1 VFKRQAL
8 ARSDVAFSL
17 RHNGKT
23 LHSLN
28 CADDQAGRERRIATV
43 CGAAFMEQSVALAR
57 EAGRLSLHGWVG
69 LPTFSRSQ
77 ADLQYFFVNGRVIR
91 DKLVTHAIKQ
101 AYRDVL
107 FHGRHPAYVLFLE
120 VDPAVVDVN
129 VHPTKHEVRF
139 REGREVHSFI
149 FSTLHRALGDLRPGD
164 GGAATD
170 ASGADAQE
178 GVGWSTPP
186 QQAPMGLL
194 TPPGGHWQPEAQAGT
209 ADLDALSRLYKSPTF
224 NRGGHGIPIMEQSP
238 RGDDE
243 SEVPPL
249 GFALAQLHGVFIL
262 AENTEGLVLVD
273 MHAAHERITYER
285 LKQMRDDSGI
295 RTQPLLVPQTITLS
309 SREVAAAVEMSE
321 ALIALGL
328 MLDATGDE
336 QLVIREVPIALIG
349 GGIEALVRDVLSDM
363 LAFGTSDR
371 IAAHEDELLSTMA
384 CHGSVRA
391 NRRLTVPEMNALLR
405 DMEMTERSGQC
416 NHGRPTWVQLGMQDL
431 DKLFLRG
438 R

>member
-1 VFKRQAL
+1 MTQSRIHRLATRLANQIAAGEVVERPASVIKEAIENSLDAGASRIDIELESGGVQLMRVRDNGQGISAEDLTLALARHATSKIDSIDDLEAVGTLGFRGEALASIASVSRLSLTSNASEQGAAGMIAQSEGRDMTVSVSPAPHPRGTTLEVRDLFYNTPARRKFLRTEKTELGHIDEVFKRQAL

-224 NRGGHGIPIMEQSP
+224 NRGGHGIPIM
-238 RGDDE
+238 
-243 SEVPPL
+243 
-249 GFALAQLHGVFIL
+249 
-262 AENTEGLVLVD
+262 
-273 MHAAHERITYER
+273 
-285 LKQMRDDSGI
+285 
-295 RTQPLLVPQTITLS
+295 
-309 SREVAAAVEMSE
+309 
-321 ALIALGL
+321 
-328 MLDATGDE
+328 
-336 QLVIREVPIALIG
+336 
-349 GGIEALVRDVLSDM
+349 
-363 LAFGTSDR
+363 
-371 IAAHEDELLSTMA
+371 
-384 CHGSVRA
+384 
-391 NRRLTVPEMNALLR
+391 
-405 DMEMTERSGQC
+405 
-416 NHGRPTWVQLGMQDL
+416 
-431 DKLFLRG
+431 
-438 R
+438 